1 MKRREDAQG
10 IRGERTNPHAIGR
23 AASES
28 EIPSATAPVLTI
40 TGRGCAASF
49 RAVQTAHCLA

>member
-10 IRGERTNPHAIGR
+10 IRVEHTNPHAIGR

-28 EIPSATAPVLTI
+28 ETSPATAPVKNNC
-40 TGRGCAASF
+40 GDAGF
-49 RAVQTAHCLA
+49 RVIRRRTNGAPS